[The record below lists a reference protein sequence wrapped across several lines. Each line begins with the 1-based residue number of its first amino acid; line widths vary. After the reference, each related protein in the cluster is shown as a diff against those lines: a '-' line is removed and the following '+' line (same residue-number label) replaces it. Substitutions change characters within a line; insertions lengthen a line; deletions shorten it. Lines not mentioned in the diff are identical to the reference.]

1 MADFAVSSKSVN
13 DQTSVVSVQGFLDAN
28 TFEDF
33 DQSLNS
39 LFESSVY
46 NVAVDLTKL
55 EYISSAG
62 AGVLISAMS
71 ISREHG
77 GQIVLVGPNEGVQ
90 EVFDLLGISQ
100 IFKIAP
106 DVEEGLRLIQS

>member
-1 MADFAVSSKSVN
+1 MADFAVSSKGVS
-13 DQTSVVSVQGFLDAN
+13 DQTAIVSVQGFLDAN

-33 DQSLNS
+33 EESLNG

-46 NVAVDLTKL
+46 NVAIDLTKL

-71 ISREHG
+71 IAREHG

-100 IFKIAP
+100 IFKIAL
-106 DVEEGLRLIQS
+106 DVEDGLKAIEA